1 VNPDILSLSQQR
13 PAEKKITDDRNRPV
27 VPRNGDL
34 VRHGTFTAEASARAV
49 AFGLARLRCHR
60 QWSPSMGLGVAAEQF
75 VGGNDSKM
83 GMGLKPV
90 SSGSTENCRNQ

>member
-13 PAEKKITDDRNRPV
+13 PAEKKSPTTETVQWFHGMEIWC
-27 VPRNGDL
+27 
-34 VRHGTFTAEASARAV
+34 GTFTAEASARAG

-83 GMGLKPV
+83 GMGLKLV